1 VQPPLPYSLR
11 FDLHFDEVVP
21 ARSAG
26 ARVEGDISGHA
37 RIDIEATDKGSE
49 LRLVSHLA
57 PASTMLRAISRLARP
72 VAAFGHDWVLDTGF
86 RQFSAR
92 AIGADVAA
100 ALVEPPAAT

>member
-1 VQPPLPYSLR
+1 
-11 FDLHFDEVVP
+11 
-21 ARSAG
+21 
-26 ARVEGDISGHA
+26 
-37 RIDIEATDKGSE
+37 
-49 LRLVSHLA
+49 
-57 PASTMLRAISRLARP
+57 MLRAISRLARP